1 MTNIL
6 TKLISWFA
14 GLFKAKQPETNEQKR
29 EKLEHILR
37 GLPYLGD
44 ILDIPD
50 IFKDINVATR
60 SCYTDVSGMSVS
72 FYTRDYVNFIEAK
85 VGSVRVNF
93 WGIDLTT
100 LIMMNCGYTRWMNLS
115 LKAQEELPRAI
126 LKAKN
131 LRDRFIG
138 TLTRIILVPL
148 NRDNTFVEGE
158 NQIVDSIGIAVEYQ
172 LLDETKYF
180 MAYFK
185 NNEIKKKLHGAAITN
200 DNAEKAYRN
209 AVASINQEWKN
220 NGSSLFLTMGEN
232 PWDLTLNACKM
243 FHTEGKPWALKAT
256 IASEDFRE
264 VMRNLLHHDIY
275 KVRLGFEEYEYRIVM
290 DPVVRT
296 GGYIEFS
303 PVFKTD
309 SSVLATAVSATQLN
323 KRL

>member
-14 GLFKAKQPETNEQKR
+14 GLFKAKQPETEKQR
-29 EKLEHILR
+29 IEKLEHTLR

-44 ILDIPD
+44 IIDIPD

-60 SCYTDVSGMSVS
+60 ICYTDVSGMSVS
-72 FYTRDYVNFIEAK
+72 FYTRNYANFIEVK

-100 LIMMNCGYTRWMNLS
+100 LTMMDCTTTRWMNLS

-131 LRDRFIG
+131 LRDRFVG
-138 TLTRIILVPL
+138 TLSRIILVPL

-158 NQIVDSIGIAVEYQ
+158 NQTVDSIGIAVEYQ
-172 LLDETKYF
+172 LLDEVKYF

-200 DNAEKAYRN
+200 DNAEKAYLN
-209 AVASINQEWKN
+209 AISAINQEWRD
-220 NGSSLFLTMGEN
+220 NGSSLFLTRGKE
-232 PWDLTLNACKM
+232 PWDLTLNSCKM
-243 FHTEGKPWALKAT
+243 FHTEEKPWALRAT
-256 IASEDFRE
+256 IASEEFRE

-275 KVRLGFEEYEYRIVM
+275 KVRLGIEECEYRIVM

-309 SSVLATAVSATQLN
+309 SSVLATAVSATRLN